1 MIWGGLLI
9 VLAVML
15 VLFWIVKS
23 FFKKQVFTDIPGGM
37 GRLLGKADLDI
48 RKSLFFL

>member
-1 MIWGGLLI
+1 MIWGLLI

-23 FFKKQVFTDIPGGM
+23 FFKKKQVFTDIPGM